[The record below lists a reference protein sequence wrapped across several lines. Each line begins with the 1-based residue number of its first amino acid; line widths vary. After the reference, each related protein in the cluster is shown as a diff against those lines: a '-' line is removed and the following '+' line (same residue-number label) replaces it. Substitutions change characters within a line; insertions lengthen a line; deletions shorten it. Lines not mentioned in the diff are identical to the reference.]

1 MVSYDKVLPI
11 GTVVLLEN
19 AKKRVMILGY
29 QRTAASDE
37 TVIYDYCGCMYP
49 EGYVSPERTLLFN
62 HENIDRIYA
71 MGLQND
77 EYKQFQGQLQ
87 QAIKEAYGDKN

>member
-11 GTVVLLEN
+11 GTVVLLQN
-19 AKKRVMILGY
+19 GKKRVMILGY
-29 QRTAASDE
+29 QRTAANDDS
-37 TVIYDYCGCMYP
+37 VIYDYCGCLYP
-49 EGYVSPERTLLFN
+49 EGYISPQRTLLFN

-77 EYKQFQGQLQ
+77 EYMQFQEQLRN
-87 QAIKEAYGDKN
+87 AIDEYEKKN